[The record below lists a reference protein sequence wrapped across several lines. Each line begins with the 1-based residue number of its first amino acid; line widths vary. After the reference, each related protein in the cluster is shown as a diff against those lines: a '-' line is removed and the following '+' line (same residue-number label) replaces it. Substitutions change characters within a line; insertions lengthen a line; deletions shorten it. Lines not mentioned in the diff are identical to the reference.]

1 MKGKCKEQKKQ
12 NKKDKKGASRTVAI
26 VKMWE
31 QNDYVVHLNFFQGF
45 LQLMCKASLIFKSN
59 LKLSLWS
66 TLI

>member
-1 MKGKCKEQKKQ
+1 MKGKCKEKKKQ

-31 QNDYVVHLNFFQGF
+31 QNDFVVYLNFFQGF
-45 LQLMCKASLIFKSN
+45 LQLICKGSLIFKSN